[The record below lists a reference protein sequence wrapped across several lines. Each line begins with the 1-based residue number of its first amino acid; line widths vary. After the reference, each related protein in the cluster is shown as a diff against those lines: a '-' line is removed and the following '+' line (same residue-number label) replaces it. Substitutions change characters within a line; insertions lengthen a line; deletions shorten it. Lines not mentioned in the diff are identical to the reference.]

1 MEENIK
7 DNTGTDKNE
16 YYDILQTE
24 DCITEGIN
32 VDKQMI
38 AGADIFVGREG
49 WLTPEQI
56 KQEVE
61 LLQML
66 ENKNES

>member
-7 DNTGTDKNE
+7 NNTGTDKNE

-32 VDKQMI
+32 VDKQMLTS
-38 AGADIFVGREG
+38 ANVFVGRDG

-56 KQEVE
+56 KQELE

-66 ENKNES
+66 ENKK